1 MFFKT
6 KEKINLDQLR
16 GIFDAQ
22 KQTLIR
28 KGYQEIFG
36 KEIFEKEIENTWN
49 RLQENSEKISFI
61 KKGNVPLL
69 LVVNFS
75 DVKQGIE
82 KIQGHTELD
91 LRNIK
96 PVKSEQAFYI
106 LLDAE
111 DGQNMVAKSPK
122 DALKKFEKEKRS
134 ALNLNQSIALLTHY
148 PKILKDHY
156 LISAGTFYAT
166 KDNES

>member
-75 DVKQGIE
+75 DVKKGVE

-91 LRNIK
+91 LYNIK
-96 PVKSEQAFYI
+96 PEKSRTSFLHIIGCGRWSKHGGKIPQRC
-106 LLDAE
+106 
-111 DGQNMVAKSPK
+111 
-122 DALKKFEKEKRS
+122 LKK
-134 ALNLNQSIALLTHY
+134 
-148 PKILKDHY
+148 
-156 LISAGTFYAT
+156 
-166 KDNES
+166 